1 LLSNQFSKKNAELVS
16 QLREDI
22 TQRDIA
28 TQVTVFTM
36 VM

>member
-1 LLSNQFSKKNAELVS
+1 VS